1 MIHVKHT
8 EHAERRLAMVF
19 GWEASKTILKVIEE
33 GQTEEVFGP
42 RANLIKKIVDG
53 EISELNKVSSNL
65 TE

>member
-8 EHAERRLAMVF
+8 EHAGRRLAMVF

>member
-1 MIHVKHT
+1 MTHVKHP

-19 GWEASKTILKVIEE
+19 GWEATKTILKVIEE